1 MKQQTRKV
9 RQHICFYGRVQGVGF
24 RFRASQ
30 LADRMGLTGW
40 VRNEEDY
47 VEMEVQGDPL
57 EIRCLIG
64 RLQTSPWI
72 VIESYEA
79 EEIPVEES
87 EWGFQ
92 VDW

>member
-1 MKQQTRKV
+1 MNCQKETV

-30 LADRMGLTGW
+30 LAELMGLTGW

-47 VEMEVQGDPL
+47 VEMEVQGNPA
-57 EIRCLIG
+57 EIRRLIE
-64 RLQTSPWI
+64 RLETGPWI
-72 VIESYEA
+72 EIEWYEA

-92 VDW
+92 VNW